1 MWAPA
6 GGLEPFV
13 RRLESRH
20 SKIHN
25 LDVVIPVQQDILR
38 FQISMTDIEPMTIRQ
53 AGDELPEYADS
64 FCFRE
69 KSMG

>member
-13 RRLESRH
+13 RRLKSRH

-25 LDVVIPVQQDILR
+25 LDVVIPVQEDVLW
-38 FQISMTDIEPMTIRQ
+38 FQVSMTDIEPMAIRQ
-53 AGDELPEYADS
+53 ARDELPEYADS
-64 FCFRE
+64 FWFRE
-69 KSMG
+69 ISVG